1 MSDEFGLQG
10 KVAVVTGSARGIG
23 RAIVERYAQHGASV
37 VVSDIDDREGLAT
50 AEALGEGASYVHC
63 DIVDP
68 QQARALIDA
77 VVRELGRIDILVNNA
92 AYHVTDIRQRVSFHE
107 YSEDEWRRMID
118 VDINGTFYCSQAA
131 AKHMIARKC
140 GAIINIAS
148 IAGVVP
154 LRLQIPHVTAKAAII
169 QMTRGIA
176 LELGSHGIRVNAISP
191 GSTLTDSTRPLFYGD
206 APGQKEL
213 AKRMLAFVPQGR
225 PGQPEEI
232 AAAALFLGSDLASYV
247 NGQNLVV
254 DGGWTCGYVRDF

>member
-1 MSDEFGLQG
+1 MKNEFGLQG

-23 RAIVERYAQHGASV
+23 KAISERFVQQGASV
-37 VVSDIDDREGLAT
+37 VVSDIDDDEGRAT
-50 AEALGEGASYVHC
+50 AEALGGSAIYVHC

-68 QQARALIDA
+68 EQARALIDTA
-77 VVRELGRIDILVNNA
+77 VRDLGQLDVLVNNA
-92 AYHVTDIRQRVSFHE
+92 AYHVTDTRKRVPFHE

-118 VDINGTFYCSQAA
+118 VDINGTFYCAQAA
-131 AKHMIARKC
+131 AKTMVAREC

-148 IAGVVP
+148 VAGVVP

-169 QMTRGIA
+169 QMTRGMA
-176 LELGSHGIRVNAISP
+176 LELGPHGVRVNAISP

-213 AKRMLAFVPQGR
+213 AERMLSFVPQGR
-225 PGQPEEI
+225 PGQPEEL
-232 AAAALFLGSDLASYV
+232 AAAALFLASDLASYV
-247 NGQNLVV
+247 NGHNLIV